1 MNPLRLY
8 RWALPALAVGNI
20 VISVAI
26 SQRNKSLVEL
36 RTVLS
41 ERLDEMQSRIDDVQ
55 RNVER
60 SRSVASSSSSSPA
73 GRSSSSSPAGRASS
87 FDADDNRPVVSLDA
101 SYSIYS
107 AFDRRRGRVEYRLHQ
122 HGHDYV
128 VGEMTR
134 YGRITR
140 VSWDCV
146 EFDRAIGYV
155 VRSQPSTQVSFEG
168 SSNGDI

>member
-26 SQRNKSLVEL
+26 TRRNKSLVEL

-41 ERLDEMQSRIDDVQ
+41 QRLDEMQSRIDDVQ

-60 SRSVASSSSSSPA
+60 SRLSASSSSSPA
-73 GRSSSSSPAGRASS
+73 GRSSSSSAGASS
-87 FDADDNRPVVSLDA
+87 FDADDKRPVVGLDS
-101 SYSIYS
+101 SYSIYA

-155 VRSQPSTQVSFEG
+155 VRSQPSSQVSFEG